1 MEGGRVWVWP
11 SRSLLPLSESQNPM
25 LKTYC
30 TNEAGVVPGMT
41 QGLDEL
47 VTSLHREIAAV
58 ALGAEQSDVV

>member
-1 MEGGRVWVWP
+1 
-11 SRSLLPLSESQNPM
+11 M

-30 TNEAGVVPGMT
+30 TNEAGVVPGMS
-41 QGLDEL
+41 QGFDEL